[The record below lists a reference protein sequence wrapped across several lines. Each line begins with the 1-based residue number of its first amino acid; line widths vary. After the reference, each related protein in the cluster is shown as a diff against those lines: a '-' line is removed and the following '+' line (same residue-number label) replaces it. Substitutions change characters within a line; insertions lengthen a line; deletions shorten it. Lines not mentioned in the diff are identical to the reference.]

1 LLGWWTSVR
10 SPGGCHPDGD
20 RATAAAIAIVAGVT
34 ALRQLVMRPGIGSR
48 IAAAVL
54 TIAGLVPLLAR
65 LPKVAVVACFDAG
78 HPLYQWVPD
87 APFTGTAH
95 CLTGPT
101 PAVSWTLM
109 IAATL
114 MVQLLALPLVLGL
127 GAVLVSGARHLVHAA
142 GQALTR
148 ALVALSDV
156 LLPARRPVPVYI
168 RVRSDDADLSRANPR
183 RGPPNCF

>member
-1 LLGWWTSVR
+1 M
-10 SPGGCHPDGD
+10 H
-20 RATAAAIAIVAGVT
+20 
-34 ALRQLVMRPGIGSR
+34 ALRQLLKRPGIGSR

-54 TIAGLVPLLAR
+54 TVAAVVPLLAR

-78 HPLYQWVPD
+78 HPLYEWVPD

-95 CLTGPT
+95 CLTAPT
-101 PAVSWTLM
+101 PAVTWTLM

-114 MVQLLALPLVLGL
+114 VVQLLALPLVLGL
-127 GAVLVSGARHLVHAA
+127 GALLVRAARNLVHSA

-156 LLPARRPVPVYI
+156 LLPARRPVPVRV
-168 RVRSDDADLSRANPR
+168 RVRSDDAVRSRANPR

>member
-1 LLGWWTSVR
+1 ML
-10 SPGGCHPDGD
+10 PAGCHPDGD
-20 RATAAAIAIVAGVT
+20 KAPTAVIAIVAGVK
-34 ALRQLVMRPGIGSR
+34 ALRQLLKRPGIGSR

-54 TIAGLVPLLAR
+54 TVAALLPLLTR

-78 HPLYQWVPD
+78 HPLYAWVPA

-101 PAVSWTLM
+101 PAVTWTLM

-114 MVQLLALPLVLGL
+114 VVQLLALPLVRGL
-127 GAVLVSGARHLVHAA
+127 GATFGRSAVKLAHSL

-148 ALVALSDV
+148 ALIALSEV
-156 LLPARRPVPVYI
+156 LLPADRRVPVPV
-168 RVRSDDADLSRANPR
+168 RVRSDDSGWSRANPR
-183 RGPPNCF
+183 RGPPSCL

>member
-1 LLGWWTSVR
+1 MPGWWTPAR
-10 SPGGCHPDGD
+10 SGACHPDGD
-20 RATAAAIAIVAGVT
+20 SAATAEIAIVAGVA

-48 IAAAVL
+48 ITAAVL

-65 LPKVAVVACFDAG
+65 LPKVAVIACFDAG
-78 HPLYQWVPD
+78 HPLYEWVPD

-95 CLTGPT
+95 CLTGPA
-101 PAVSWTLM
+101 PAVTWTLM

-114 MVQLLALPLVLGL
+114 VVQLLALPLVLGL
-127 GAVLVSGARHLVHAA
+127 GAVLVRGARHLVHAA
-142 GQALTR
+142 GQTLTR

-156 LLPARRPVPVYI
+156 LLPARRPVPVPI
-168 RVRSDDADLSRANPR
+168 RVRSNDAGWSRANPR